1 MIKILAQ
8 SKAPVWNGL
17 EINSKVQYG
26 IIPTSDSVVQ
36 PVYIFQNSA
45 STGFAWKGLNF
56 GITYSYNNPNALI
69 GIRNGFTFQFIPTF
83 KAIDTEALQSSLSN
97 GIHSKL
103 DSLNTLTSNY
113 QKRIQF
119 LESYNGDSIQMP
131 KWNLI
136 DTSQLNMNSVLPD
149 SLNLS
154 NPLDTLSSN
163 GQDINAA
170 ERLSVSEE
178 LSRCRKELD
187 NLKSLQEKY
196 TAQLEG
202 LKDKKESLFS
212 NPFSKSLP
220 MQLRKLDVG
229 NFTASTSPISLWGT
243 SLFGVSVALNKG
255 SYYIDAG
262 IGKIQTPIFP
272 ELNQLGLSKQMIDAV
287 SAWGRNMSSSTRVL
301 SWIVLG
307 KGRPEQSHFY
317 IQGLTGRGKRDLS
330 DTQSGNAVNYVLEAQ
345 GQWVNGGSKLEINAS
360 KSFLSR
366 PLNLMSDA
374 ITSKGKYDVGYAFHI
389 GWNQRV
395 ERTNTEIALK
405 SNLYTATFNSFG
417 ITVPRHDY
425 LQSQI
430 QLKQGIGKKANFTIQ
445 AKYDQRGLNQ
455 KVCDFKSLNS
465 SLRLKVFKRGNLIL
479 LASQN
484 KGVIQIDTS
493 SVTVNQTLLSG
504 IFNMPL
510 KLGKLIPI
518 VSAQQVIAV
527 TTNIGGLNRIENSNV
542 SVSITKKSFSSRV
555 GLLGV
560 KQTSSDSLVQESYF
574 VEGNFGITKP
584 KWNTSITLRQN
595 VQDAKSYGLSVNVG
609 LAFSNLKIMVMAEK
623 FVYDPISMPW
633 LSLELAKKHPFRGSI
648 QVTYTLKKS
657 K

>member
-560 KQTSSDSLVQESYF
+560 KQTSSDSLVQ
-574 VEGNFGITKP
+574 
-584 KWNTSITLRQN
+584 
-595 VQDAKSYGLSVNVG
+595 
-609 LAFSNLKIMVMAEK
+609 
-623 FVYDPISMPW
+623 
-633 LSLELAKKHPFRGSI
+633 
-648 QVTYTLKKS
+648 
-657 K
+657 